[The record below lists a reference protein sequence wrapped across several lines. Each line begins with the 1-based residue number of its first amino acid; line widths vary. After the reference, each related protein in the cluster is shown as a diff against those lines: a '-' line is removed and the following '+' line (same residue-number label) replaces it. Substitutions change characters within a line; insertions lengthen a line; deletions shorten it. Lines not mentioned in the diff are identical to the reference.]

1 MKKRT
6 MEKENQAEERRKKI
20 LMEIAGTVVVL
31 TVIVSI
37 GLSHLGTDK
46 VNTSAGVK
54 AIKKLEKAD
63 VSEVETKISNIEK
76 EEKQA
81 TEDWQNRPLSEK
93 FAHAVILGDSITTGF
108 TVYDV
113 LDTSKVVAEKGM
125 HLDQTGDLIR
135 TAAELKPEV
144 LFLAL
149 GLNDISG
156 TDGDTDAF
164 IEKYKA
170 VLANVREQMP
180 DAVLYINCVLPVS
193 AQKEEEEPV
202 YANLPDTAIYVNSI
216 LPVQQDTAA
225 EQPAYANI
233 PQYNEGLKSLCDELG
248 ITFIDNTEI
257 VKDEYY
263 EQDGEHMKAEY
274 YPIWAEHMAEVA
286 GI

>member
-6 MEKENQAEERRKKI
+6 MEKEHQAEERRKKV
-20 LMEIAGTVVVL
+20 LMEIAGAVVVL

-46 VNTSAGVK
+46 VNTSVT

-125 HLDQTGDLIR
+125 HLDQTADQDSSRVKAGSPL
-135 TAAELKPEV
+135 
-144 LFLAL
+144 
-149 GLNDISG
+149 SG
-156 TDGDTDAF
+156 TW
-164 IEKYKA
+164 
-170 VLANVREQMP
+170 
-180 DAVLYINCVLPVS
+180 
-193 AQKEEEEPV
+193 
-202 YANLPDTAIYVNSI
+202 
-216 LPVQQDTAA
+216 
-225 EQPAYANI
+225 
-233 PQYNEGLKSLCDELG
+233 
-248 ITFIDNTEI
+248 TE
-257 VKDEYY
+257 
-263 EQDGEHMKAEY
+263 
-274 YPIWAEHMAEVA
+274 
-286 GI
+286 

>member
-1 MKKRT
+1 MIDTKAIEEHIRGILVALGDDPEREGLKDTPKRVAK
-6 MEKENQAEERRKKI
+6 MYEEVF
-20 LMEIAGTVVVL
+20 LGMNYSNHEIAQMF
-31 TVIVSI
+31 
-37 GLSHLGTDK
+37 DK
-46 VNTSAGVK
+46 TFEDG
-54 AIKKLEKAD
+54 
-63 VSEVETKISNIEK
+63 IE
-76 EEKQA
+76 E
-81 TEDWQNRPLSEK
+81 
-93 FAHAVILGDSITTGF
+93 
-108 TVYDV
+108 

-202 YANLPDTAIYVNSI
+202 YAKIPDYNTA
-216 LPVQQDTAA
+216 
-225 EQPAYANI
+225 
-233 PQYNEGLKSLCDELG
+233 LKAMCDEEG

>member
-6 MEKENQAEERRKKI
+6 MEKEHQAEERRKKV
-20 LMEIAGTVVVL
+20 LMEIAGAVVVL

-37 GLSHLGTDK
+37 GLSHFGTDK

-81 TEDWQNRPLSEK
+81 IEDWQNRPLSEK

-113 LDTSKVVAEKGM
+113 LDTSKVVVMK
-125 HLDQTGDLIR
+125 DIDLFSYCEHHMALMYDMKATVAYI
-135 TAAELKPEV
+135 PN
-144 LFLAL
+144 LAL

-180 DAVLYINCVLPVS
+180 DAVIYINCVLPVS

-202 YANLPDTAIYVNSI
+202 YAKIPDYNTA
-216 LPVQQDTAA
+216 
-225 EQPAYANI
+225 
-233 PQYNEGLKSLCDELG
+233 LKAMCDEEG